1 MRQFALNW
9 LKLTLG
15 KLMMQKFLGYHLK
28 ILSHHMFSISTDSHK
43 FSGAN
48 TYDDVY
54 STIGNNLHTRKR
66 SGESRGVIKILSNF
80 YNGVFSKNS

>member
-1 MRQFALNW
+1 MRQFPLNW

-28 ILSHHMFSISTDSHK
+28 ILSYHMFSNSTDSHK
-43 FSGAN
+43 FNGAN

>member
-1 MRQFALNW
+1 
-9 LKLTLG
+9 
-15 KLMMQKFLGYHLK
+15 
-28 ILSHHMFSISTDSHK
+28 MFSISTDSHK